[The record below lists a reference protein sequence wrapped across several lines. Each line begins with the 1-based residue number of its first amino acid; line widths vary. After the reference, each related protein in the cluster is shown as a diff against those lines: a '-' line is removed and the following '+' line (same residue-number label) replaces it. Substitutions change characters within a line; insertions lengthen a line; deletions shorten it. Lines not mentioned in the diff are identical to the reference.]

1 MEFQLSLQGR
11 DILKYKNEFYYKHRQ
26 GKHNPIIT
34 WRCRRHS
41 LGCKAMLKTLEE
53 KFIGNN
59 DAQHFHGGF
68 NRELTSSK
76 NVRDKNLERLLH
88 LIKIK
93 SPKINELSR
102 KLNQT
107 GLPYNQKVHAFLSQ
121 IVPDNMSDELFNEE
135 AEEND
140 DNDDDDD
147 EEDHTRSI
155 NKGPTKPLKW
165 SKRSKY

>member
-1 MEFQLSLQGR
+1 MEFQLSSQGR
-11 DILKYKNEFYYKHRQ
+11 EMLKYGNEMYYEHRR
-26 GKHNPIIT
+26 GKHLPIIT

-53 KFIGNN
+53 KLIGNTTPL
-59 DAQHFHGGF
+59 HLHGGF
-68 NRELTSSK
+68 DRELTSSK

-107 GLPYNQKVHAFLSQ
+107 GLPYNQKVHASMSQ
-121 IVPDNMSDELFNEE
+121 IKPDNTSNELSNEE
-135 AEEND
+135 AEEDD
-140 DNDDDDD
+140 DNDD
-147 EEDHTRSI
+147 EENHTRSI